1 MTREDREGPSEPGVA
16 FTGARLPPV
25 ACSAGEQGRRR
36 SRRRGAR
43 PPWQGRRRSPESHE
57 DDAHRRS
64 GKDQIDAVAVSR
76 VVERLQQEEAKR
88 VFVAAFLGGEPGVL
102 VAGERKEKNLGIK

>member
-1 MTREDREGPSEPGVA
+1 
-16 FTGARLPPV
+16 
-25 ACSAGEQGRRR
+25 
-36 SRRRGAR
+36 
-43 PPWQGRRRSPESHE
+43 
-57 DDAHRRS
+57 
-64 GKDQIDAVAVSR
+64 VSR

>member
-16 FTGARLPPV
+16 FTGSEAASGRR
-25 ACSAGEQGRRR
+25 AGE
-36 SRRRGAR
+36 
-43 PPWQGRRRSPESHE
+43 QGRRRSPESHE

>member
-16 FTGARLPPV
+16 FTVSEAAAGR
-25 ACSAGEQGRRR
+25 SAGEQGRRR